1 MALVRLLLCFL
12 IIVSCLAD
20 AAPDYSKNS
29 IQLGLSSLYFQPL
42 YKGENHNS
50 YILPV
55 IDAQYQDLYF
65 RGLELGYLLEQS
77 HQQGVVLAVAAD
89 KFSVYDMPDSSRA
102 KGKQDALNLKA
113 GISRFYGNQILS
125 ASLATDFSQV
135 HDGSQVEIS
144 WFYSWYAGSK
154 IVYGGVYGYWYDHLL
169 TEHYFSPESPSS
181 YKPRDAWILAPAIS
195 LDVYASGRWQWQV
208 GMMLEIYSPQVY
220 QSPIVQGNKRLLSM
234 LSIAHKF

>member
-1 MALVRLLLCFL
+1 MALVRLLLCVL
-12 IIVSCLAD
+12 IIGSGLAN
-20 AAPDYSKNS
+20 AAPGYSKKTV
-29 IQLGLSSLYFQPL
+29 QLGLSSLYFQPL

-55 IDAQYQDLYF
+55 IDAQYQGFYF

-77 HQQGVVLAVAAD
+77 YKQEVVLAVAAD

-113 GISRFYGNQILS
+113 GISRFYGNQIFS

-135 HDGSQVEIS
+135 HDGSQVELS

-154 IVYGGVYGYWYDHLL
+154 ILYGGVYGYWYDRLL

-181 YKPRDAWILAPAIS
+181 YKSRDAWILAPAIS
-195 LDVYASGRWQWQV
+195 LDVYAGEHWQWQV
-208 GMMLEIYSPQVY
+208 GMMLDFYSPQIY
-220 QSPIVQGNKRLLSM
+220 QSPLIEGNKRLLSM
-234 LSIAHKF
+234 FSIAHNF